1 MEDDAVINSY
11 TTLTD
16 VTRRRRTDQY
26 DAPFFATPLPVIGV
40 GM

>member
-16 VTRRRRTDQY
+16 VT
-26 DAPFFATPLPVIGV
+26 AGPPNASFGAGV
-40 GM
+40 RLR